1 MRDLYITIPCPS
13 GPQSPIKGTK
23 KARSWIAYFI
33 WRTRYAPGDK
43 DDRTVI
49 VPSPRKEMPHGT
61 FASILRQS
69 GLSKADFEK

>member
-1 MRDLYITIPCPS
+1 MPKLHSSRHIIAVLMK
-13 GPQSPIKGTK
+13 KGFIEIDQTGSHK
-23 KARSWIAYFI
+23 KLR
-33 WRTRYAPGDK
+33 K

-69 GLSKADFEK
+69 GLNKSAFEK